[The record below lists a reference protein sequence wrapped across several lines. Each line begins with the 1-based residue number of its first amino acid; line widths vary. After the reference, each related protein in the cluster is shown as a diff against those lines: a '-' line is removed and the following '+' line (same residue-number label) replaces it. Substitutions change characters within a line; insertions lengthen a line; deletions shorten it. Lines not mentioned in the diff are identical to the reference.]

1 MITEKA
7 WKKREKLK
15 QVMSNQNKQAEYICS
30 RCGSKGWVIG
40 YDNGTIIKCP
50 CCSAVWMENV
60 VL

>member
-1 MITEKA
+1 MINQTEK
-7 WKKREKLK
+7 
-15 QVMSNQNKQAEYICS
+15 QPQHICS
-30 RCGSKGWVIG
+30 RCGSQGWVIG

>member
-1 MITEKA
+1 MNCGQ
-7 WKKREKLK
+7 K
-15 QVMSNQNKQAEYICS
+15 QKETTMSNQNKQAEYICS

>member
-1 MITEKA
+1 MIN
-7 WKKREKLK
+7 
-15 QVMSNQNKQAEYICS
+15 NQNKQTEYICS